1 MIATRLRQISLL
13 IFAMAVSALGLVQ
26 MFQRTTGEFPQQYL
40 IMLAV
45 VVALFL
51 VLWGLTIRF
60 QPYASQSIIP
70 CVLLLT
76 STGVTMIARID
87 QSMGKSVGTRQL
99 LWLCLALVLVAPIII
114 FLRDYR
120 VLRRFSYVSMV
131 VGLVLLLSPMLPVIG
146 EEVNGARI
154 WVKIPGLGQFQPGE
168 FAKLFLAF
176 FFAAYLFDHRDQ
188 LAVGGKKVLGLQL
201 PRIKDLG
208 PIIIV
213 WFASMGVLIMQHDLG
228 TSLMFFAMFV
238 AMLYVATGRKSWI
251 IIGLIAFAAGAVLA
265 AGMFS
270 HVGQRVDAWLH
281 PFSAEEYNKE
291 YGGSWQLVT
300 GIFGLASGGLLG
312 TGLGQGHPA
321 LTTFA
326 NSDFIYAALGEELGL
341 VGLLAILMMYLIIVA
356 SGFITSMKVK
366 DGFGKLLASGLV
378 FTMAFQVFTVVG
390 GITLVI
396 PLTGLTLPY
405 MAAGGSSLIANY
417 ILAALLIVISNAA
430 NAPEPELTSD
440 TFQYEALAVLRDKE
454 LKARA
459 RATEEIVKPRS
470 ASASASAD
478 ATGTEAVAQQVAYAA
493 QAGQAAAAT
502 RSGQS
507 AQPTQP
513 APSASFA
520 QPAAPDT
527 ATSTQTPA
535 PTASFA
541 DIPAPPAPHAGH
553 ASHAAHGAHA
563 AHAAEDNPFSGFPGF
578 GSSDGADD
586 LDDDDPIID
595 ITRQDPSRFDIPEP
609 STRTASLPPIPP
621 VNGGDRV

>member
-1 MIATRLRQISLL
+1 MIATRLRQIFLL
-13 IFAMAVSALGLVQ
+13 LFSIGVGALAFVQ
-26 MFQRTTGEFPQQYL
+26 MFQRTTGSFPREYL
-40 IMLAV
+40 IMLGV

-51 VLWGLTIRF
+51 VLWGLTIKF

-76 STGVTMIARID
+76 ATGVTMIARID
-87 QSMGKSVGTRQL
+87 QSLGKAAAMRQL
-99 LWLCLALVLVAPIII
+99 MWLCLALVIVAPLII
-114 FLRDYR
+114 FLKDYR

-131 VGLVLLLSPMLPVIG
+131 VGLVLLLSPMLPVLG
-146 EEVNGARI
+146 QEVNGARI
-154 WVKIPGLGQFQPGE
+154 WVKLPGLGQFQPGE

-208 PIIIV
+208 PIIVV

-238 AMLYVATGRKSWI
+238 AMLYVSTGRKSWI

-265 AGMFS
+265 AGLFS

-281 PFSAEEYNKE
+281 PFSAEEYNKP

-326 NSDFIYAALGEELGL
+326 NSDFIYASLGEELGL
-341 VGLLAILMMYLIIVA
+341 VGLLAILMMYLIIIA
-356 SGFITSMKVK
+356 SGFITAMKVK

-417 ILAALLIVISNAA
+417 ILAALLVSISNAA

-459 RATEEIVKPRS
+459 KATEEIVRPRS
-470 ASASASAD
+470 ASAVSS
-478 ATGTEAVAQQVAYAA
+478 
-493 QAGQAAAAT
+493 
-502 RSGQS
+502 
-507 AQPTQP
+507 
-513 APSASFA
+513 
-520 QPAAPDT
+520 AAPGEPYESGETGEFGEPD
-527 ATSTQTPA
+527 A
-535 PTASFA
+535 PESALSA
-541 DIPAPPAPHAGH
+541 EAIEEPHG
-553 ASHAAHGAHA
+553 SHA
-563 AHAAEDNPFSGFPGF
+563 AHAARAPHTVPSAAHGARSADEPGYRPYR
-578 GSSDGADD
+578 SEP
-586 LDDDDPIID
+586 LDDDEPIID
-595 ITRQDPSRFDIPEP
+595 ITKQDPSRFDIPEP
-609 STRTASLPPIPP
+609 STRTASLPPVPPIPTIP
-621 VNGGDRV
+621 SVPTAPSVPTTPSAPTINGGDRA